1 MGKKWLSIVAFCIHT
16 AILAVISVPWTVYRA
31 GLAAAQRPHWE
42 FNVPSIAAFWL
53 KKCCQLHF
61 KTSPA
66 AANRLPRWII
76 WACYIW
82 PYYSSDEKAFSCL
95 QSPVNILPCSVCC
108 ICRSK
113 ADTNIPKLLVSKHV
127 YSGGPNSNIFHKG
140 GVLDYDA
147 NQNIWEYWGK
157 TDTSARQ
164 QVQGKEQRKIEVGTA
179 DVQCNEKWDFLY
191 SWAAVSMCDGTS
203 G

>member
-147 NQNIWEYWGK
+147 NKKYLRILRQDRHACETAG
-157 TDTSARQ
+157 AR
-164 QVQGKEQRKIEVGTA
+164 KRAKKNRSRNRRRTMQREMRFYI
-179 DVQCNEKWDFLY
+179 
-191 SWAAVSMCDGTS
+191 
-203 G
+203 